1 MVCEASNCNG
11 QAYKNVLDRNG
22 WCCLEVECAPLGFS
36 QWLWLQ
42 AAIKRDGISGRVK
55 ESLQVHGKPWSYT
68 ASTTRDL
75 FYDLHAGLYATIT
88 LKRVGAPEA
97 FG

>member
-1 MVCEASNCNG
+1 MNTRHWGRAIH
-11 QAYKNVLDRNG
+11 LDVG
-22 WCCLEVECAPLGFS
+22 AVDWVECTPLGFS